1 MNTLNFEIFKD
12 RFYQN
17 TSNTKMMLHI
27 DLEDNIDE
35 TNIYDI
41 HSLLLDL
48 LMTGF
53 NKLDINVSINLEESI
68 KILQRFFNNIDIR
81 INIINYTKKDII
93 NDESIYLNHYI
104 KFTIE
109 NINNML
115 INGKHE
121 LVDELNYIKS
131 FFLIDDLNNLC
142 ISFKQF

>member
-53 NKLDINVSINLEESI
+53 NKLDIININLEESI
-68 KILQRFFNNIDIR
+68 NILQRFFNNIDIH

-93 NDESIYLNHYI
+93 NDESIYLNRYI

-109 NINNML
+109 NISTML

-121 LVDELNYIKS
+121 LVDNLNDIKS

-142 ISFKQF
+142 ISFEQL